1 MRFSALVIAAIAI
14 LSASASFA
22 GDLDGTWTGKWGD
35 KASAK
40 VSVSGD
46 KVTSYYYQGSPQKI
60 GSTKA
65 SKTGVS
71 FGSGYTV
78 KVTLTGKNTAHASYR
93 SDRGSAEAE
102 LVRK

>member
-1 MRFSALVIAAIAI
+1 MKFSVLLVAVSAIV
-14 LSASASFA
+14 SASTAFA
-22 GDLDGTWTGKWGD
+22 GDLDGTWTGKWGGE
-35 KASAK
+35 ASAK

-46 KVTSYYYQGSPQKI
+46 KVTSYYFKGDPQKV

-65 SKTGVS
+65 SKTALS

-78 KVTLTGKNTAHASYR
+78 KLTLTGKNTAHASYR